1 MITVNHQHSIDNDDI
16 SRSGSMMVKPKVLLE
31 ADPAQPDQ
39 SIDFGNV
46 RFPFC
51 IVWTAL
57 PVITSVVPVVGH
69 TGICTYA

>member
-1 MITVNHQHSIDNDDI
+1 MITVSQQNSIDNDDI
-16 SRSGSMMVKPKVLLE
+16 ARSNMMLKPNVLLE
-31 ADPAQPDQ
+31 ADLPQLDQ
-39 SIDFGNV
+39 SIDIGNV

-69 TGICTYA
+69 TGICTYT